1 MSTFFFKKT
10 IVVPV
15 APVTWSGSAR
25 VLKFGLEACY
35 AHDYESIALGFRT
48 FRMWNR
54 IDSDRRAFKH
64 TSWMWCSWFLCLFN
78 RRVKRSD
85 NVTGG
90 WALAEE
96 RGFNETSGG
105 DRTTPLTDRRAPAK
119 SQRGQ
124 DTCHV
129 QQVCIKVIVY
139 TFIVLQKISVHKRI
153 LKKVSWF
160 AQKYDFFSKCF
171 LSSKSAY

>member
-1 MSTFFFKKT
+1 MK
-10 IVVPV
+10 PD
-15 APVTWSGSAR
+15 W
-25 VLKFGLEACY
+25 
-35 AHDYESIALGFRT
+35 
-48 FRMWNR
+48 

-64 TSWMWCSWFLCLFN
+64 TSWMWCSLFLCLFN

-129 QQVCIKVIVY
+129 QQVCIKGIVY
-139 TFIVLQKISVHKRI
+139 TFIVLQKISVHQRI
-153 LKKVSWF
+153 LKKLSWF
-160 AQKYDFFSKCF
+160 AQKYDLFSKCF
-171 LSSKSAY
+171 LSSKSVYYYDFWRSCDTEDWRNYAEYSALSTGINYVLKYIQIESSYFKLC